1 MYDYIHG
8 KEKKSSIFCFCREN
22 TCFLRGNTA
31 LWKKRFVKSVRFGGK
46 IRVLQA
52 GMPHCI
58 CNLGRVLFKMGE
70 VFSAS
75 IDFFVFIVYNGMRY
89 QRSCVEASEP
99 PDSRAALKGVLYAAL
114 GERMVVSS

>member
-1 MYDYIHG
+1 MIIYTVKRKSQVYFVSAEKTPVFCGGTPRFG
-8 KEKKSSIFCFCREN
+8 KNRS
-22 TCFLRGNTA
+22 
-31 LWKKRFVKSVRFGGK
+31 VKSVRFGGK

-99 PDSRAALKGVLYAAL
+99 PDSRAALEGVLYAAL

>member
-1 MYDYIHG
+1 
-8 KEKKSSIFCFCREN
+8 
-22 TCFLRGNTA
+22 
-31 LWKKRFVKSVRFGGK
+31 
-46 IRVLQA
+46 
-52 GMPHCI
+52 
-58 CNLGRVLFKMGE
+58 MGE

-99 PDSRAALKGVLYAAL
+99 PDSRAALEGVLYAAL